1 MEEASPQACPWLR
14 RNGLFREVV
23 GFREA
28 SALLSDGRLHVLDV
42 FESLGIREEGRA
54 RGLQEASLLST
65 DGDVHRRIRSAVA
78 RLFTPS
84 AVNTARP
91 HARLVAEELVG
102 SFASRGSCDLV
113 SEFARP
119 YVQRTTGQF
128 VGLATDEIDDYWRGV
143 EALATASCRDDYERG
158 GLLLADYAEHTL
170 EQARLQPGEGVLG
183 VLARDV
189 ESGAL
194 SERHAV
200 ALIATLVSAGHEPA
214 INQVAM
220 MASLLSRHPDVWE
233 ATAAGD
239 LQASSVVE
247 AVLRFRSTNQ
257 GVIRQVAEPVE
268 LDGVAF
274 RVGESLIVNTAAANR
289 DPRQFDDP
297 DRFRVDA
304 ETPPHLAFGFGTHY
318 CLGAALAR
326 VQLQEALLA
335 LVGQLSCPSVITESD
350 VDGGGLVGISSLVI
364 SFTARPS
371 RPV

>member
-28 SALLSDGRLHVLDV
+28 AALLSDGRLHVLDV
-42 FESLGIREEGRA
+42 FESLGIRDEGRA
-54 RGLQEASLLST
+54 RGLQDASLLST
-65 DGDVHRRIRSAVA
+65 DGEVHRRIRSSVA

-84 AVNTARP
+84 AVNAARP
-91 HARLVAEELVG
+91 HARSVANELVA

-119 YVQRTTGQF
+119 YVQRTTGHF
-128 VGLATDEIDDYWRGV
+128 VGLPGDEVDDYWRGV
-143 EALATASCRDDYERG
+143 EALATAKGRDDYERG
-158 GLLLADYAEHTL
+158 GLLLADYAEHAL
-170 EQARLQPGEGVLG
+170 KQARERPGDGVLG
-183 VLARDV
+183 NLAREV

-220 MASLLSRHPDVWE
+220 MASLLSGHPDVWE
-233 ATAAGD
+233 ATANGE
-239 LQASSVVE
+239 LEASSVVE

-268 LDGVAF
+268 LEGITF
-274 RVGESLIVNTAAANR
+274 MLGESLIVNTAAANR

-304 ETPPHLAFGFGTHY
+304 ESPPHLAFGFGAHY

-335 LVGQLSCPSVITESD
+335 LVDAVSCPSVIMESD

-364 SFTARPS
+364 SFTARPK
-371 RPV
+371 RRV